1 MYSEARKLNL
11 IEEILKVKSESVWI
25 ALENVLKKDEVN
37 LDIEKPSIYDFVG
50 ILSEKDAKAM
60 KKAIEEACETID
72 ENDWK

>member
-60 KKAIEEACETID
+60 KDAIEEACETID
-72 ENDWK
+72 GNDWK

>member
-1 MYSEARKLNL
+1 MYSEARKLHL

-25 ALENVLKKDEVN
+25 ALENVLKKDEVK
-37 LDIEKPSIYDFVG
+37 LDIEKPTIYDFVG